1 MRITDIKPLPVW
13 VGNRNQLVIKVE
25 TDEGI
30 YGLGEAGLSGREQTV
45 IGALK
50 HFREFLIGKDPMQ
63 IGRIWQELYRSQY
76 FEGGRVL
83 LAAQSAIDIALYD
96 IAGKALNVPVYQLLG
111 GKQRNVIPCFATA
124 NGAGPAL
131 IDDIKVLM
139 KHGWRVIRS
148 VPMMPDRESGLSFT
162 KASDIFEPRESIPLT
177 ARWLTKVREECGS
190 EIVLGIDYHH
200 RLSIAETASFCQRM
214 PVGTLDFI
222 EEPIRDETPE
232 AYEALRKLTDVPF
245 AVGEEF
251 ASKWQFL
258 PYIEKHLTDFA
269 RVDIC
274 NVGGFTEAM
283 KVAGWAE
290 AHYIDLMPHNPLG
303 PVCTAATIHLA
314 AAVPNFAWM
323 EVRTTQTEN
332 LYYGQSGFDDAEAL
346 FPVKPQLDG
355 NSFPVP
361 TAPGLGIEI
370 DEKSAESQTWKY
382 WEAPHWQRRDGSVTD
397 W

>member
-1 MRITDIKPLPVW
+1 MRITDIKPFPVW
-13 VGNRNQLVIKVE
+13 VGNRNQLVVKVE

-30 YGLGEAGLSGREQTV
+30 YGLGESGLSGRELAV
-45 IGALK
+45 VGALQ

-63 IGRIWQELYRSQY
+63 IGRIWQELYRGQY

-111 GKQRNVIPCFATA
+111 GKQRDVIPCFATA
-124 NGAGPAL
+124 SGAGAAL
-131 IDDIKVLM
+131 IDDVKLLM
-139 KHGWRVIRS
+139 KHGWNVIRTS
-148 VPMMPDRESGLSFT
+148 PMMPDRTGGFT
-162 KASDIFEPRESIPLT
+162 GDSDIFEPRESIPMT

-200 RLSIAETASFCQRM
+200 RLSVAETASFCQRM
-214 PVGTLDFI
+214 PMGTLDFI

-269 RVDIC
+269 RVDLC

-303 PVCTAATIHLA
+303 PICTAATIQMA
-314 AAVPNFAWM
+314 AAVPNFAWL
-323 EVRTTQTEN
+323 EVRVTQTEN
-332 LYYGQSGFDDAEAL
+332 LYYGQSGINDAEAL
-346 FPVKPQLDG
+346 FPVQPLLEG
-355 NSFPVP
+355 NSFPLP

-370 DEKSAESQTWKY
+370 DEKLAESQTWKF
-382 WEAPHWQRRDGSVTD
+382 WEAPHWKRRDGSVTN